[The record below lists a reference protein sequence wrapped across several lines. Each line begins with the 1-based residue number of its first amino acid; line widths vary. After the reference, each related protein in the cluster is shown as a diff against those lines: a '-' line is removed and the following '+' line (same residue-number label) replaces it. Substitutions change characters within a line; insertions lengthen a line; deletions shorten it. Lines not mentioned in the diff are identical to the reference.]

1 MSSKMTDKEAFQL
14 NKRALGI
21 WWKYEPKMFLSTLIV
36 SVTGAFIP
44 FVGIYLSA
52 RIINELAGA
61 RNPERIGGLVIMTLL
76 TTTMLSLIQA
86 ALERWKSSHR
96 NGTYYKEYKIYFDKI
111 LSMDY
116 EDLENNHTYDLI
128 SRIDQNKQWTGR
140 GLGKL
145 IGNFESFV
153 TAIIRIIGAVS
164 LTISLFTLQIP
175 ESAGVVTILNNPL
188 FLVGIL
194 ALMIAVTVAA
204 PSLSVKADSY
214 WAKCDEEAR
223 MGNRVFSFY
232 GFMAYDRRR
241 AVDVRVYRQE
251 KLCSQYFHQCN
262 AFGSESKIGRY
273 ARGPMGFLS
282 ALSAAL
288 SYVFTAVVM
297 IFVCFKAWGGAFGI
311 GSVTQYISSI
321 TALSGGV
328 SQLISTV
335 GDMKNNAS
343 FLRTTFEFLDIPNKM
358 YQGSLTVEKRS
369 DRNYEIEFRDVSFR
383 YPGSDLWALR
393 HVSMKFKVGERL
405 AVVGQNGSGKTTFI
419 KLLCRLYDPTEGAIL
434 LNGIDIRKYNYK
446 EYLSVFSVV
455 FQDFKLL
462 AFPVGEN
469 VAADSEVDRD
479 RAKRCLSV
487 AGFDAKLAAMEQ
499 GMDTYLYKNLEK
511 TGVEVSGGEEQKI
524 AIARALYK
532 DAPFIILDEPTAAL
546 DPVSEYEIYSRF
558 NELVE
563 DKTAIYISHRL
574 SSCRFCDEIAV
585 FDHGN
590 VIQKGTHEDLLTEK
604 EGKYY
609 ELWEAQAQYY
619 TAG

>member
-21 WWKYEPKMFLSTLIV
+21 WWKYEPKTFLSTLIV

-61 RNPERIGGLVIMTLL
+61 RNPERIGGLVVMTLL
-76 TTTMLSLIQA
+76 TTTMLSLLQA

-96 NGTYYKEYKIYFDKI
+96 NGTYHKEYKIYFDKI

-128 SRIDQNKQWTGR
+128 SWIDQNKQWSGW

-153 TAIIRIIGAVS
+153 TAIIRMIGAVS

-175 ESAGVVTILNNPL
+175 ESAGAITVLNNPL

-214 WAKCDEEAR
+214 WTECDEEAR

-241 AVDVRVYRQE
+241 AMDVRVYRQE
-251 KLCSQYFHQCN
+251 KLCSQYFHQYN
-262 AFGSESKIGRY
+262 SFGPESKIGRY

-321 TALSGGV
+321 TVLSGGI

-455 FQDFKLL
+455 FQDFKLM
-462 AFPVGEN
+462 AFPIGEN
-469 VAADSEVDRD
+469 VAAGSEVNRN
-479 RAKRCLSV
+479 RAKRCLPM

-511 TGVEVSGGEEQKI
+511 TGVEVSGSEEQKI

-532 DAPFIILDEPTAAL
+532 DAPFVILDEPTAAQ

-585 FDHGN
+585 FDHGK
-590 VIQKGTHEDLLTEK
+590 VIQKGTHEALLTEK